1 MTSTSPAMARARR
14 QHGLSLVEVMVGML
28 IGMLA
33 VIVMMQVFSVSEG
46 FKRTT
51 TGGDDA
57 QNNGAIALY
66 SLQRDLRE
74 SGHGIRALALLGCNL
89 KVVQPSGTNWTINSL
104 APLTINH
111 ASITGADAGSDTLL
125 VVYSSANGAPEG
137 ELVQAQSADSK
148 TYTVSSPTAPATG
161 TGSYAI
167 GDWLIALPQPTPAS
181 CTVTAEK
188 VTAVTAPSN
197 VTVQTGTAAMTTGML
212 FNLGGA
218 PKILA
223 YAIRSGNL
231 TACDYMQ
238 NNCGDATKNNDATVW
253 VPIGSN
259 VVALRAQYGSDTSAP
274 MDALVD
280 NYDQTTPTTACG
292 WSRVSAVRLA
302 LVARSALQ
310 EKAAVTGTA
319 TGLIAPPTWAGA
331 TGAPFDMSV
340 ASLASGLSWQNYRYK
355 VFETTVPQRNM
366 VWMGVQSG
374 C

>member
-1 MTSTSPAMARARR
+1 
-14 QHGLSLVEVMVGML
+14 
-28 IGMLA
+28 
-33 VIVMMQVFSVSEG
+33 
-46 FKRTT
+46 
-51 TGGDDA
+51 
-57 QNNGAIALY
+57 
-66 SLQRDLRE
+66 
-74 SGHGIRALALLGCNL
+74 
-89 KVVQPSGTNWTINSL
+89 
-104 APLTINH
+104 
-111 ASITGADAGSDTLL
+111 
-125 VVYSSANGAPEG
+125 
-137 ELVQAQSADSK
+137 
-148 TYTVSSPTAPATG
+148 
-161 TGSYAI
+161 
-167 GDWLIALPQPTPAS
+167 
-181 CTVTAEK
+181 
-188 VTAVTAPSN
+188 
-197 VTVQTGTAAMTTGML
+197 MTTGML